1 MRSAPGNSFF
11 PKAHSF
17 LLTKKEWARNQDK
30 SWGWTEEREVF
41 GESHV
46 NQGGPRRGEPNDRG
60 NLLPG
65 GQVYRLI

>member
-1 MRSAPGNSFF
+1 MGQKPGQ
-11 PKAHSF
+11 KLGGGRA
-17 LLTKKEWARNQDK
+17 
-30 SWGWTEEREVF
+30 EEREVF

-65 GQVYRLI
+65 GQVYQLI